1 MYKKLNEWLAEGDFS
16 GFSKKLTEIRALLR
30 PKNASQLSARLFSP
44 NLFILCDLYRIFP
57 ERDFGAK
64 KSVWRGR
71 KGILGVLRAWW
82 RMRKGILGHE
92 NRHSRSGEMGNL
104 HFLSGSEKL
113 ESFAGCHRKPADEFF
128 GVARMQDERLVKFSG
143 DRIWIIIG
151 SCSFLLGGDLF
162 FFWGCALFFE
172 GCAMEVLGRMM
183 NGGGWWMGGRWASDF
198 SLTGK
203 LANRRL
209 EIFYP

>member
-1 MYKKLNEWLAEGDFS
+1 MYKKLNGWLAEGDFS

-30 PKNASQLSARLFSP
+30 PKNAPQLSARLFSP

-113 ESFAGCHRKPADEFF
+113 GSFAGCHRKPADDFF
-128 GVARMQDERLVKFSG
+128 GVAQMQDERLVKFFG
-143 DRIWIIIG
+143 DRIWSIIS

-162 FFWGCALFFE
+162 FSEAS
-172 GCAMEVLGRMM
+172 
-183 NGGGWWMGGRWASDF
+183 RWSSYRRRRRSSFPTSSAEATPAFCSRF
-198 SLTGK
+198 SGMSGDSSTW
-203 LANRRL
+203 
-209 EIFYP
+209 